1 MAPRRITVFDTTLR
15 DGEQAPGITFTI
27 EQKVAVAR
35 QLAKLG
41 VDVVEAGTPVS
52 SKGEKEAVE
61 AVCRDGRVKGGAKIA
76 GLARIDIGDI
86 DAALDCGVDM
96 VHIFTPTSDIQVKHT
111 IHLSREAILKQTGKC
126 VEYVKDHGA
135 VCLFSA
141 MDATRTPAD
150 YVVKIFQAAERA
162 GADVVNLPDTVGV
175 AVPET
180 MEALARRVARAVKI
194 PVDVHCHNDYGL
206 AGANTL
212 AAVRGGASQ
221 VQVTVNGIGE
231 RGGNADLAQVVM
243 ALHTIYHHK
252 TNIRTERLV
261 ETSKILERF
270 TNFRILPNTPVV
282 GANAFSHKSGIHQ
295 HGVLGDPRTF
305 EPGIMTPEMVGHHR
319 YLALGKL
326 SGKHG
331 VAKKIQDMGFKV
343 SPAQL
348 REILAKVK
356 ELGDRGRDVTDAD
369 LYTIAETVLGRL
381 PPEKRTLVL
390 EAVSVTTGNRV
401 TPHAV
406 VRARLQ
412 GREVTATG
420 NGVGPVDAAFAA
432 IRRAAGGIDLTITDF
447 RIDAITGGSDALAD
461 VTVGVAD
468 KRGHSVMAR
477 GVSDD
482 IVMASVEALVSAINR
497 LLARRAGN
505 GSPSKKR
512 GP

>member
-1 MAPRRITVFDTTLR
+1 MAARKIAVFDTTLR
-15 DGEQAPGITFTI
+15 DGEQAPGVTFSV

-35 QLAKLG
+35 QLSKLG
-41 VDVVEAGTPVS
+41 VDFVEAGTPIS
-52 SKGEKEAVE
+52 SKGEKEAVG
-61 AVCRDGRVKGGAKIA
+61 AVCREGRVRGGAKIA
-76 GLARIDIGDI
+76 GLARIDTGDI

-96 VHIFTPTSDIQVKHT
+96 VHVFTPTSDIQVKHT
-111 IHLSREAILKQTGKC
+111 VKLTREAILEKASEC

-135 VCLFSA
+135 LCLFSA

-150 YVVKIFQAAERA
+150 YVVKIFRAVERA
-162 GADVVNLPDTVGV
+162 GADVVNIPDTVGV

-180 MEALARRVARAVKI
+180 MEALARRVSRAVKI

-212 AAVRGGASQ
+212 AAVRAGASQ

-243 ALHTIYHHK
+243 ALHTIYRHK
-252 TNIRTERLV
+252 TRVRTQHLV
-261 ETSKILERF
+261 ETSKLLERF
-270 TNFRILPNTPVV
+270 TSFRVLPNTPVV

-319 YLALGKL
+319 TIALGKL

-331 VAKKIQDMGFKV
+331 VAKKVQDMGFDM
-343 SPAQL
+343 SPSQQ

-369 LYTIAETVLGRL
+369 LHTIAETVLGKV
-381 PPEKRTLVL
+381 PPEKRALVL
-390 EAVSVTTGNRV
+390 EEVSVTTGNRV
-401 TPHAV
+401 TPRAA
-406 VRARLQ
+406 VRAKLQ
-412 GREVTATG
+412 GRMVAATAG
-420 NGVGPVDAAFAA
+420 GVGPVDAAFAA
-432 IRRAAGGIDLTITDF
+432 IKKAAGNLDIAITDF

-477 GVSDD
+477 GVADD

-497 LLARRAGN
+497 LLSRR
-505 GSPSKKR
+505 
-512 GP
+512 

>member
-1 MAPRRITVFDTTLR
+1 MAPRKIAVFDTTLR
-15 DGEQAPGITFTI
+15 DGEQAPGVTFTV

-41 VDVVEAGTPVS
+41 VDVVEAGTPIS

-61 AVCRDGRVKGGAKIA
+61 AVCRDGRKGTLIA
-76 GLARIDIGDI
+76 GLARINTDDVQ
-86 DAALDCGVDM
+86 AALDCGVDM
-96 VHIFTPTSDIQVKHT
+96 VHVFTPTSDIQIQHT
-111 IHLSREAILKQTGKC
+111 VHMTREAILKQAVKC
-126 VEYVKDHGA
+126 VEYTKDHGA
-135 VCLFSA
+135 LCLFSA

-150 YVVKIFQAAERA
+150 YVVKIFRAVEEA
-162 GADVVNLPDTVGV
+162 GADVVNVPDTVGV
-175 AVPET
+175 YVPEM
-180 MEALARRVARAVKI
+180 MEALTRRVVRAVKI

-212 AAVRGGASQ
+212 AAVRAGASQ

-243 ALHTIYHHK
+243 ALHTIYRHR
-252 TNIRTERLV
+252 TNVRTEHLV
-261 ETSKILERF
+261 ETSKLLERF

-295 HGVLGDPRTF
+295 HGVLGDPKTF
-305 EPGIMTPEMVGHHR
+305 EPGIMSPEMVGHHR
-319 YLALGKL
+319 YIALGKL

-331 VAKKIQDMGFKV
+331 VAKKVQDMGFKV
-343 SPAQL
+343 SPDQQ

-369 LYTIAETVLGRL
+369 LYTIAETTLGKL
-381 PPEKRTLVL
+381 PPEKRALAL
-390 EAVSVTTGNRV
+390 EEVSVTTGNRI

-406 VRARLQ
+406 VRAKLQ

-432 IRRAAGGIDLTITDF
+432 IKKAAGNLDISITDF

-468 KRGHSVMAR
+468 RRGHSVMAR

-505 GSPSKKR
+505 GAPTRKR

>member
-1 MAPRRITVFDTTLR
+1 MGSRRIAVFDTTLR
-15 DGEQAPGITFTI
+15 DGEQAPGVTFTI
-27 EQKVAVAR
+27 EQKVEVAR

-41 VDVVEAGTPVS
+41 VDYVEAGTPIS

-61 AVCRDGRVKGGAKIA
+61 AVCRSGRMKGGSKIA
-76 GLARIDIGDI
+76 GLARIHTGDI

-96 VHIFTPTSDIQVKHT
+96 VHVFTPTSDIQVKHT
-111 IHLSREAILKQTGKC
+111 VQMSREAILEQAARC

-135 VCLFSA
+135 LCLFSA
-141 MDATRTPAD
+141 MDATRTPPD
-150 YVVKIFQAAERA
+150 YVVRIFREVERA
-162 GADVVNLPDTVGV
+162 GADVVNIPDTVGV

-180 MEALARRVARAVKI
+180 MEALARKVVRAVKI

-212 AAVRGGASQ
+212 AAVRAGVSQ

-243 ALHTIYHHK
+243 ALHTIYRHK
-252 TNIRTERLV
+252 TRIRTERLV
-261 ETSKILERF
+261 ETAKMLERI
-270 TNFRILPNTPVV
+270 TNFRILPNTPIV

-305 EPGIMTPEMVGHHR
+305 EPGIMTPEMVGHR
-319 YLALGKL
+319 RTIALGKL

-331 VAKKIQDMGFKV
+331 VSKKVADMGFRV
-343 SPAQL
+343 TPAQL

-381 PPEKRTLVL
+381 PAEKRALVM
-390 EAVSVTTGNRV
+390 EEVSVTTGNRV
-401 TPHAV
+401 TP
-406 VRARLQ
+406 RARVRVKLQ
-412 GREVTATG
+412 GRTVTASAT
-420 NGVGPVDAAFAA
+420 GVGPVDAAFAA
-432 IRRAAGGIDLTITDF
+432 IRKAAGNIDLSITDF

-468 KRGHSVMAR
+468 SRGHSVMAR

-497 LLARRAGN
+497 LLAHRAR
-505 GSPSKKR
+505 S
-512 GP
+512 